1 METFKMLKA
10 VAELIIRRTEA
21 FVFQAENSES
31 PMTSKTYANIK
42 YENMD
47 WTKKQFRK
55 THKSL
60 SVKLPTFPE
69 LHWGQFRA
77 FWKAI

>member
-1 METFKMLKA
+1 
-10 VAELIIRRTEA
+10 
-21 FVFQAENSES
+21 
-31 PMTSKTYANIK
+31 MTSKTYANIK